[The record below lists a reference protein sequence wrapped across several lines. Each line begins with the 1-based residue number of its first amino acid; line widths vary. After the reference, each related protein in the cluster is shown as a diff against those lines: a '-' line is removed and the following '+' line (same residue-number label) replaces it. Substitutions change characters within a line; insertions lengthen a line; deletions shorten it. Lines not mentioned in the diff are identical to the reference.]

1 MTGKIDYKSSISKAR
16 RKRNRGGY
24 EKYFLIAGAAAIV
37 ILLAVIIGKMN
48 SPDSDE
54 AGGTAQ
60 TEEASQTEE
69 TLSPEEQAAKELEAQ
84 IDEVIASYDNLGI
97 AQVSGYLNI
106 RETPDTEGEIIGKLM
121 GGSGC
126 EIEEKI
132 GRAHV

>member
-16 RKRNRGGY
+16 RKRKRGGY

-60 TEEASQTEE
+60 TEEAS
-69 TLSPEEQAAKELEAQ
+69 
-84 IDEVIASYDNLGI
+84 
-97 AQVSGYLNI
+97 
-106 RETPDTEGEIIGKLM
+106 
-121 GGSGC
+121 
-126 EIEEKI
+126 
-132 GRAHV
+132 